1 MATLTQPDIGVACT
15 HCGIVVPPG
24 IVVAGAERQ
33 FCCTACRTAYDIL
46 NANGLGAFY
55 TFSEKRGE
63 AVKPSG
69 RSYDEFDHPAFA
81 ELYVRPV
88 EGGMATTELY
98 LEGVHC
104 ASCVWLVERVP
115 LLVSGVARAELDVR
129 RSVARVTW
137 MPDAVALST
146 VARALDKLG
155 YAPHPFRGGV
165 RAELR
170 KQEDRGMLMRI
181 GVAGAIAINV
191 MLAALALYSGEFHTM
206 ELPYER
212 LFRWVS
218 LVLTVPALLGP
229 GRVFFTGAYA
239 ALRTRSLH
247 MDLPIA
253 IALAAGA
260 MRGVVNTLTESGP
273 IYFDGVCVL
282 VFLLLTGRFLQV
294 RGQRAATDAA
304 ELLYSLTPSTA
315 RVRDADGVERELPA
329 MALLPGMA
337 VLVRAGESFP
347 ADGTIAEGSS
357 TVNAAL
363 LTGESRPTS
372 IHAGDAVFAGTLNVS
387 APVVVH
393 VDEAGESSRLARLLR
408 DVETSAGRRAPV
420 VAFANRIAGVFV
432 AVALALAAA
441 TFLLWLPRD
450 ASAAWDNAIALLVV
464 TCPCALALA
473 TPLAVTVAIGRAA
486 RAGIYIKGGDALELL
501 AKPGILVLDKTGTIT
516 EGRTALVAWHGS
528 PCARSAVLALEGGS
542 SHPIADGFRRAWPGM
557 DPPAATHLDHVTG
570 GGILGVVNGHHVVV
584 GSPAFVR
591 ARATGADAMLAR
603 LEDPTLTPVLV
614 AMDGAVVAV
623 AGMGDRVRAD
633 AAASIAALRARG
645 WDVRMCS
652 GDDARVAHAVA
663 ARLGLAPEHVQGA
676 ATPEGKLATV
686 QALLARTRDAHGQ
699 AARPV
704 VMVGDG
710 VNDAAAIAAADVGI
724 GVHGGAEACLATADV
739 YLTTP
744 GLAPLVMIA
753 DGAARTMRVIRRNML
768 WALAYNVVGV
778 SLAVMGVI
786 SPLIAAVMMPAS
798 SLTVVL
804 ASWLGRTFD
813 GRRGGASARL
823 VAPDSGANSEV
834 AA

>member
-1 MATLTQPDIGVACT
+1 MATVTRPDIGVACT
-15 HCGIVVPPG
+15 HCGLAVLPG
-24 IVVAGAERQ
+24 DVAPGAARQ

-55 TFSEKRGE
+55 TFPEKRGE

-69 RSYDEFDHPAFA
+69 RSFDEFDHPAFA
-81 ELYVRPV
+81 ELYVRPA

-137 MPDAVALST
+137 QPGAVALST

-155 YAPHPFRGGV
+155 YAPHPFRGGA

-191 MLAALALYSGEFHTM
+191 MLAALALYSGEFHSM

-218 LVLTVPALLGP
+218 LILTIPALLGP
-229 GRVFFTGAYA
+229 GRVFFTGAFA

-260 MRGVVNTLTESGP
+260 MRGVVNTVTESGP

-304 ELLYSLTPSTA
+304 ELLYSLAPSTA
-315 RVRDADGVERELPA
+315 RVRDVDGTVREVPA
-329 MALLPGMA
+329 NALVPGMQ
-337 VLVRAGESFP
+337 VMVRAGESFP
-347 ADGTIAEGSS
+347 ADGTIDEGDS

-372 IHAGDAVFAGTLNVS
+372 IHAGDTVFAGTLNVS
-387 APVVVH
+387 APVVVR
-393 VDEAGESSRLARLLR
+393 VDESGESSRLARILR
-408 DVETSAGRRAPV
+408 DVETSASRRAPV
-420 VAFANRIAGVFV
+420 IAFANRIAGVFV

-441 TFLLWLPRD
+441 TFLVWLPRD

-516 EGRTALVAWHGS
+516 EGNTALVAWHGA
-528 PCARSAVLALEGGS
+528 PCARAAVLALEGGS
-542 SHPIADGFRRAWPGM
+542 SHPIADGFRRAWPGI
-557 DPPAATHLDHVTG
+557 DVPVPTHLDHVTG
-570 GGILGVVNGHHVVV
+570 GGILGIVNGHAVVV
-584 GSPAFVR
+584 GSPAFVG
-591 ARATGADAMLAR
+591 ARATGADTMLAR

-623 AGMGDRVRAD
+623 AGMGDQVRTDSAR
-633 AAASIAALRARG
+633 AIAALQARG
-645 WDVRMCS
+645 WEVRMCS
-652 GDDARVAHAVA
+652 GDDARVAQAVA
-663 ARLGLAPEHVQGA
+663 ARVGIAHEFVQGG

-686 QALLARTRDAHGQ
+686 QALLARTRDAHGH

-724 GVHGGAEACLATADV
+724 GVHGGAEACLATADA

-744 GLAPLVMIA
+744 GLSPLVDIA
-753 DGAARTMRVIRRNML
+753 DGSARTMRVIRRNML
-768 WALAYNVVGV
+768 WALGYNAVGV
-778 SLAVMGVI
+778 SLAIMGVI

-804 ASWLGRTFD
+804 GSWLGRTFEV
-813 GRRGGASARL
+813 RGSTSATSVVR
-823 VAPDSGANSEV
+823 AETRSTAEV